1 MTYIPTEKVES
12 TNIEEIGYHRATS
25 TLRIIF
31 QGNRAYDYPMV
42 PEPEFK
48 KLMAAESKGKFF
60 NSRIKPMY
68 AHATVRPEQLQPPK
82 EACCVHPGKPCN
94 DEDCGRCDPGCCPQ
108 DRAQLGRVVADGL
121 ERGKQL
127 IDEARAQA
135 AGGIKDDGAESAEA
149 EARSHALNA
158 EDDAKA
164 CQHPNTEATSDGT
177 IVGCATCGAD
187 LSPDD
192 EKIIHLNTCA
202 DPCLLDHSAPPKD
215 SCPCGDVGR
224 DCESGCGCG
233 CHTGASD

>member
-12 TNIEEIGYHRATS
+12 SNIEEIGYHRATS

-82 EACCVHPGKPCN
+82 EPCCVHPGKPCN
-94 DEDCGRCDPGCCPQ
+94 DEDCGKCDPGCCPQ
-108 DRAQLGRVVADGL
+108 DRAQLGRVVGEGL

-127 IDEARAQA
+127 IDDVRSPSTAKSEVDAVA
-135 AGGIKDDGAESAEA
+135 AAELVSAAPVCE
-149 EARSHALNA
+149 HTNL
-158 EDDAKA
+158 
-164 CQHPNTEATSDGT
+164 EATSDGS
-177 IVGCATCGAD
+177 IVGCADCGDD
-187 LSPDD
+187 LS
-192 EKIIHLNTCA
+192 
-202 DPCLLDHSAPPKD
+202 SKD
-215 SCPCGDVGR
+215 SCPCGDADR
-224 DCESGCGCG
+224 NCTDTCPCG
-233 CHTGASD
+233 CHASSVEEQESED